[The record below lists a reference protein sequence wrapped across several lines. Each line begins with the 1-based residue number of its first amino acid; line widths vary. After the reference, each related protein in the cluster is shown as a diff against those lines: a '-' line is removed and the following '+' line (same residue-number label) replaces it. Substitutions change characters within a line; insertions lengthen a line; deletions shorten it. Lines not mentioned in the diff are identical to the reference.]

1 FRIVDKK
8 VGDRYFKINSSEK
21 DKIRPLKFDLIL
33 KSQLKTETRDEKWYN
48 WNELLKILAPIR
60 PDLVPNLIPLM
71 LNDMDSPITN
81 DVLEAIANAN
91 EIQAKNTQ
99 ANAPYNEQIQALQIQ
114 KLKAEIAEIE
124 SKAHKYAA
132 QGELSK
138 SINDSEQI
146 NQALTID
153 EIQKGI
159 KQDKSI
165 KTNNKAAWQKYPSA
179 QNLDY

>member
-1 FRIVDKK
+1 
-8 VGDRYFKINSSEK
+8 
-21 DKIRPLKFDLIL
+21 
-33 KSQLKTETRDEKWYN
+33 
-48 WNELLKILAPIR
+48 
-60 PDLVPNLIPLM
+60 
-71 LNDMDSPITN
+71 MDSPITN

-159 KQDKSI
+159 IKDNDKSV
-165 KTNNKAAWQKYPSA
+165 KTSNKATWQKYPSA